1 MKATLSWLFPGVTE
15 VIVGA
20 FEVAITLNAELVAS
34 VNVSPVLTVEVRTT
48 PVPELGNVTPVTV
61 KEFVPAAIV
70 PVKVPPIVPA
80 FPLEVKSNVVAA
92 VTFVAVP
99 EASWDSTV
107 TLKPE
112 PANGVVGEIDVM
124 ANFVGAATAVVGVT
138 EAQDVPTR
146 IPSISNV
153 AAAVALPCLIRKAV
167 IPVVAASTPDE
178 TEIVGVLSTTPNAG
192 LTHKFATSSVVD
204 TVLLT

>member
-1 MKATLSWLFPGVTE
+1 MNATLSWLFPGVTE

-20 FEVAITLNAELVAS
+20 FEVAITLNAELVAA

-80 FPLEVKSNVVAA
+80 FPLEVKSNEVAA
-92 VTFVAVP
+92 DTFVAVP
-99 EASWDSTV
+99 EASCDSTV

-112 PANGVVGEIDVM
+112 PAIGVVVEIDVM
-124 ANFVGAATAVVGVT
+124 ANFVGVEVVMAVT
-138 EAQDVPTR
+138 VPP
-146 IPSISNV
+146 IDK
-153 AAAVALPCLIRKAV
+153 L
-167 IPVVAASTPDE
+167 
-178 TEIVGVLSTTPNAG
+178 
-192 LTHKFATSSVVD
+192 
-204 TVLLT
+204 